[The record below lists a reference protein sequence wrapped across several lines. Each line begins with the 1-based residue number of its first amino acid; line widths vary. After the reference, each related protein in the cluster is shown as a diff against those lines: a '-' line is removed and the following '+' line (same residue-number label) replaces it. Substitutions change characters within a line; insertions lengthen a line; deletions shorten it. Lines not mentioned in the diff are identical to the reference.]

1 MTTAVTRSW
10 PTVAVLSSARR
21 VARDPIAL
29 AVSVGFYAI
38 VATVLATLWR
48 TAAHAHGGSVA
59 GYSALQLTWYF
70 YFAEA
75 AVTALNPRQ
84 IELTGDDIATGAVAI
99 DMLRPASVVGLRIA
113 SEFGRCLPRLA
124 TCTAVGST
132 LATLI
137 VGPTTSSA
145 GLVLALPSLALAVL
159 CNLAAQHAVAGA
171 AFWIR
176 DARSAWF
183 LYQKLIFLLGAMLI
197 PVEALPHWLHQT
209 ADLLPFVAMA
219 YAPARLAS
227 GHFEPHLL
235 LLQIGWLA
243 VLIAAAAA
251 VFGAGERRL
260 QVVGG

>member
-1 MTTAVTRSW
+1 M
-10 PTVAVLSSARR
+10 TVAKSWASVAAVSSARR
-21 VARDPIAL
+21 AGRDPIAL
-29 AVSVGFYAI
+29 AVSVGFFAI
-38 VATVLATLWR
+38 VASVIATLWR
-48 TAAHAHGGSVA
+48 TAAHVHGGSVA
-59 GYSALQLTWYF
+59 GYTAVQLTWYL

-84 IELTGDDIATGAVAI
+84 IELTGDDIATGAVAV

-113 SEFGRCLPRLA
+113 TEFGRCVPRL
-124 TCTAVGST
+124 TASAVVGSG
-132 LATLI
+132 LALI
-137 VGPTTSSA
+137 TGGAPTDSVG
-145 GLVLALPSLALAVL
+145 LLLALPSLVLAVL

-171 AFWIR
+171 AFWVR

-197 PVEALPHWLHQT
+197 PLEALPHWLHRT
-209 ADLLPFVAMA
+209 AELLPFVTMA

-227 GHFEPHLL
+227 GHVEPPLL
-235 LLQIGWLA
+235 LLQLGWLV
-243 VLIAAAAA
+243 VLVAAAVA